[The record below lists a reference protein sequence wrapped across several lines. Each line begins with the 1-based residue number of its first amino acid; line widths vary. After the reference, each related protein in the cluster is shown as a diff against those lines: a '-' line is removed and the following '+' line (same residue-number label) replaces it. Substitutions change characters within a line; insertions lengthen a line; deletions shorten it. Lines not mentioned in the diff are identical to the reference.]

1 MYVPFS
7 FDACARGTGETTR
20 EAAREVN
27 LTFNSVVAV
36 PNVTSAERLQ
46 LSVIDVAMVQQPAL
60 GFGPKLLAST
70 NIALEDDFDGWID
83 LTPTVVISG
92 CGPPVIQL
100 SVRIVKFG
108 GNEVPGV
115 GNTQA
120 LTGIFAT
127 APSLELLQE
136 QPEMEP
142 LLGAVDKVTVQRM
155 PEASGSSGVP
165 QQQPQQQQ
173 LQPQQQQLQ
182 RQASGRPDVQ
192 KHFFVAEEAF
202 TCAPVTVWILKHLQ
216 DMQDGG
222 RLYPFA
228 SAPFRDFNIFGAG
241 WNRAAGDYGVVYK
254 WTGHSK
260 GGLPRMQDIDGC
272 LKWLRQIEADDDHPQ
287 WCEGVRA
294 IIVWLDLLKDLIRVQ
309 RKHGSFK

>member
-1 MYVPFS
+1 M
-7 FDACARGTGETTR
+7 
-20 EAAREVN
+20 N
-27 LTFNSVVAV
+27 LTLNSVVVV
-36 PNVTSAERLQ
+36 PNLTSAERLQ
-46 LSVIDVAMVQQPAL
+46 LSVIDVAVVQQPAL

-70 NIALEDDFDGWID
+70 SISLEDDFDGWID
-83 LTPTVVISG
+83 LTPTVDISG
-92 CGPPVIQL
+92 CGPPVLQL

-108 GNEVPGV
+108 EVPGV

-120 LTGIFAT
+120 LKGIFGT
-127 APSLELLQE
+127 APSLELLE

-142 LLGAVDKVTVQRM
+142 LLSLQQAL
-155 PEASGSSGVP
+155 SGSSGVP
-165 QQQPQQQQ
+165 QKQPQQPLQQQVQPQQQQ
-173 LQPQQQQLQ
+173 QQLQ
-182 RQASGRPDVQ
+182 HVPRQVSGRPDVQ

-202 TCAPVTVWILKHLQ
+202 TCAPVTVWILKHLK

-241 WNRAAGDYGVVYK
+241 WNRVSGDYCDVYK

-260 GGLPRMQDIDGC
+260 SGLPRMQDIDGC
-272 LKWLRQIEADDDHPQ
+272 LKWLRQIAADGEHPQ

-294 IIVWLDLLKDLIRVQ
+294 IIVWLNLLKDLIRVQ